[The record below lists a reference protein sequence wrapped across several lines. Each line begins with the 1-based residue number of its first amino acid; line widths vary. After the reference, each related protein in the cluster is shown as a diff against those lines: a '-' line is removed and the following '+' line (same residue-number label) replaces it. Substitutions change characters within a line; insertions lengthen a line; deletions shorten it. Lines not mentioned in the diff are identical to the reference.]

1 MYKLC
6 FYVPISH
13 VESVKEA
20 VFAAGAGKIGDYEAC
35 AWQVLGIGQF
45 RAQVGANPFIGQ
57 VGEVERVEEYRVEM
71 VAEAHCIV
79 DVVRA
84 LKDAH
89 PYETPAYDVTLLC
102 SF

>member
-20 VFAAGAGKIGDYEAC
+20 VFAAGAGNIGNYEAC
-35 AWQVLGIGQF
+35 AWQVFGMGQF
-45 RAQVGANPFIGQ
+45 RAKAKANPFIGQ
-57 VGEVERVEEYRVEM
+57 VDQLEHVEEYRVEM
-71 VAEAHCIV
+71 IVEAHSIV
-79 DVVRA
+79 AVIQA
-84 LKDAH
+84 LKAAH

-102 SF
+102 NF